1 MVHAHASQNSYG
13 VQMKMRTPDDIPP
26 IHLVPHTDTFNS
38 MFCFNR
44 FFFFWFVSSA
54 FVSFTHSIVIRC
66 SHYFLCIVIL
76 AIDFLSNLFCS
87 VLFFVINASPRIV
100 LINVSQVE
108 SIACRFLFHASI
120 CWLTEINHCWH
131 AFFFISLFLKPIRS
145 TFFCSI
151 FVAKVGV
158 KIRYFILGVG
168 YSVSS
173 LPGVC
178 RPTKKRKERSFSNNF
193 VFILFFW
200 QKENVNY
207 CYCCP
212 NIFKPYVFGWM
223 QSFYAYTL
231 HRIQC
236 RKLLIHFNAFDWK

>member
-1 MVHAHASQNSYG
+1 MH
-13 VQMKMRTPDDIPP
+13 
-26 IHLVPHTDTFNS
+26 
-38 MFCFNR
+38 
-44 FFFFWFVSSA
+44 FFF
-54 FVSFTHSIVIRC
+54 
-66 SHYFLCIVIL
+66 
-76 AIDFLSNLFCS
+76 
-87 VLFFVINASPRIV
+87 
-100 LINVSQVE
+100 
-108 SIACRFLFHASI
+108 
-120 CWLTEINHCWH
+120 
-131 AFFFISLFLKPIRS
+131 SLFLKPIRS

-236 RKLLIHFNAFDWK
+236 RKLLIHFNAFDWKWCNMAEWGNCVKSSRNVINWLSTCLMLR